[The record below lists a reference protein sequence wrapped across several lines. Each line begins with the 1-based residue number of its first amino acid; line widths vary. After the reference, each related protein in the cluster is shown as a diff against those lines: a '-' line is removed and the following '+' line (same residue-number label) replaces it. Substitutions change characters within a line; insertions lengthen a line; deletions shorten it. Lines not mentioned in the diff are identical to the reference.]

1 VKIVDILSEDLI
13 IPDLAA
19 NTRDAALAELVDCM
33 AASRKEIDRDFAL
46 RVLLERE
53 RVGST
58 AVGNGLAFPHARMPT
73 IHRVIG
79 CLGRSRPGVLCR
91 ANDSQATHLFVAI
104 LAPETGGLHL
114 KALARASRVFKD
126 GDFRAKLMSVTNGDS
141 RKKMW
146 DLLVEEDRR
155 ISQGEL

>member
-13 IPDLAA
+13 ISDLRGT
-19 NTRDAALAELVDCM
+19 TRDEVLAELVDCM
-33 AASRKEIDRDFAL
+33 ATSHQEINRDYAL

-58 AVGNGLAFPHARMPT
+58 AVGNGLAFPHARVPS

-79 CLGRSRPGVLCR
+79 CLGRSRPGVPFRSL
-91 ANDSQATHLFVAI
+91 DSQPTHLFVGI

-126 GDFRAKLMSVTNGDS
+126 SEFRARLMKVDDRQTV
-141 RKKMW
+141 W
-146 DLLVEEDRR
+146 ALVVEEDRR
-155 ISQGEL
+155 LSQSEM

>member
-19 NTRDAALAELVDCM
+19 TSRDDVIKELVDCM
-33 AASRKEIDRDFAL
+33 AGARKEIDRDFAL

-73 IHRVIG
+73 IHRVIA
-79 CLGRSRPGVLCR
+79 CLARSGPGVPFK
-91 ANDSQATHLFVAI
+91 ANDAQPTHLFVAI

-126 GDFRAKLMSVTNGDS
+126 AEFRARLMKVPD
-141 RKKMW
+141 RPAIW
-146 DLLVEEDRR
+146 ALVVDEDRR
-155 ISQGEL
+155 LSQGEM